1 MPTVVQ
7 KHAKT
12 KHVALDGS
20 VTEVYTQTDDKSIII
35 TSANENIPDNIGTL
49 EELEDELGALAF
61 EDEIEIPVATTTQAG
76 VTMLSNAT
84 TDTTP
89 AAATKAATSK
99 AVNDVNAGA
108 VHTTGDENVAGVKT
122 FTSGEISLGGLSM
135 SYDSVTGELRIGAA
149 QASGS

>member
-20 VTEVYTQTDDKSIII
+20 VTEVYAQTDDKSIII

-76 VTMLSNAT
+76 VTMLSNST

-89 AAATKAATSK
+89 SAATKAATSK

-108 VHTTGDENVAGVKT
+108 VHNTGDENVAGVKT